1 MTTRLVRTTAL
12 LAILGAAL
20 AGSAEAATKK
30 PTATAKKTGATAKKP
45 AATPLPKAE
54 PARNPGISLP
64 DSATGNT
71 TGPKSAPADSGY
83 TIPAGQEGAVFRS
96 LTVEGEDR
104 VHFEFERPQLKVDLD
119 PHTAPGLDPGN
130 AAEVLMRSGP
140 DLVAPFQALS
150 RTAIEPAVA
159 RPWLSQFASGPVAR
173 FRPEVTDVARW
184 RLTVANAKGET
195 VATMEGKGQPP
206 KEIPWD
212 GRAKDGSM
220 VMPELVYSYVFEAHD
235 RAGNKRNF
243 LGEGFRVSAYRTE
256 DATGPRLAFAA
267 RRLAWTDESG
277 GRALTNAT
285 PPILIESAR
294 WLNQAERATRPVV
307 VTVSARSYDQAQTLA
322 TRIAG
327 QLAPYMAGDPSRVQ
341 GRAVVQP
348 DAPDGGTVA
357 IGYER

>member
-1 MTTRLVRTTAL
+1 MTPFVRTTAL
-12 LAILGAAL
+12 FALLGVAL
-20 AGSAEAATKK
+20 AGPAMAATKK
-30 PTATAKKTGATAKKP
+30 PAAAKKP
-45 AATPLPKAE
+45 LPKTE
-54 PARNPGISLP
+54 PARNPGVPLP
-64 DSATGNT
+64 DAAPAPAPSS
-71 TGPKSAPADSGY
+71 KSAAPDSGY
-83 TIPAGQEGAVFRS
+83 TIPAGQEGTVFRS

-104 VHFEFERPQLKVDLD
+104 VHFEFERPELKVDLD
-119 PHTAPGLDPGN
+119 PHQAPGLDPGS
-130 AAEVLMRSGP
+130 AADILMRSGP

-150 RTAIEPAVA
+150 RTAIEPCVS
-159 RPWLSQFASGPVAR
+159 RPWLSQFASGAVAR

-184 RLTVANAKGET
+184 RLLVANAKGET

-212 GRAKDGSM
+212 GRAQDGSM
-220 VMPELVYSYVFEAHD
+220 VMPEMVYSYVFEAHD

-267 RRLAWTDESG
+267 RRLAWTEDSG
-277 GRALTNAT
+277 GRTLAAAA

-294 WLNQAERATRPVV
+294 WLNQAERATRPVL

-322 TRIAG
+322 TRIAA
-327 QLAPYMAGDPSRVQ
+327 QLAPYLAGDPARVR
-341 GRAVVQP
+341 GKAVVQP

-357 IGYER
+357 IGYAP